1 MKQYTLLELLK
12 HTPHSTYSQVY
23 AFEVNAT
30 GQENLRTGKKSFSFA
45 TMCGLNFCQKRYSIS
60 NGVTQ
65 GN

>member
-30 GQENLRTGKKSFSFA
+30 GQENGKVFSLLTYWKKIF
-45 TMCGLNFCQKRYSIS
+45 
-60 NGVTQ
+60 
-65 GN
+65 